1 MHTPSP
7 RPEKDFRVDCV
18 AWSLDIVRRHTDAG
32 FPDITR
38 DVVVRRFWQYSRFL
52 QSHSLT
58 VRTIARSPA
67 EVDDAT
73 ELKNSD
79 LTAEGFR
86 FVQYSHPRWVQRL
99 YKDTGEQKEDGYLK
113 KWYEKF
119 QSRNVAV
126 S

>member
-1 MHTPSP
+1 MRTPPP

-18 AWSLDIVRRHTDAG
+18 SWSLDIVRRHTDAG
-32 FPDITR
+32 FPDIAR
-38 DVVVRRFWQYSRFL
+38 DVVVRRFWQYLRFL

-58 VRTIARSPA
+58 ARTIARSQA

-79 LTAEGFR
+79 LTDEGFR
-86 FVQYSHPRWVQRL
+86 FVQYSHSRWVQRL

-119 QSRNVAV
+119 QSQNVAV
-126 S
+126 

>member
-1 MHTPSP
+1 MRTPLP

-32 FPDITR
+32 FPDIAR
-38 DVVVRRFWQYSRFL
+38 DVVVRRFWQYLRFL
-52 QSHSLT
+52 QSHRLT
-58 VRTIARSPA
+58 VRTIIRSPA

-73 ELKNSD
+73 ELRNSD
-79 LTAEGFR
+79 LTDEGFR

-119 QSRNVAV
+119 QSKNVAV
-126 S
+126 